1 MQIICYRDFDMQE
14 TEIVCG
20 LPWLHSKPERAIFSE
35 LGFACVYAVGP
46 SGGRPLRIGWSKQ
59 LKDRMSDLQLGCWK
73 QLQIHDITWTS
84 GDMLAIRLFNEVAG
98 LFDKANRRL
107 TGDWFDVTPEFAQQ
121 AIRIATGK
129 TNIPTFSH
137 VEMLDKVRSVRKKRI
152 EAAIKAS

>member
-1 MQIICYRDFDMQE
+1 MQK

-59 LKDRMSDLQLGCWK
+59 LKDRMSDLQLGSWK
-73 QLQIHDITWTS
+73 ELQIHDITWTA
-84 GDMLAIRLFNEVAG
+84 GDMLAIRLFNEVAR

-107 TGDWFDVTPEFAQQ
+107 SGDWFDVTPEFAQQ
-121 AIRIATGK
+121 AMRLASDK
-129 TNIPTFSH
+129 LNVPTFSH
-137 VEMLDKVRSVRKKRI
+137 GDMLQKVRTVRKRRI
-152 EAAIKAS
+152 DAAVRAS

>member
-1 MQIICYRDFDMQE
+1 MQK

-20 LPWLHSKPERAIFSE
+20 LPWLHTKPERAIFSE

-59 LKDRMSDLQLGCWK
+59 LKDRMQELQLGCWK
-73 QLQIHDITWTS
+73 ELQIHDIAWTA
-84 GDMLAIRLFNEVAG
+84 GDMLAIRLFNEAVG
-98 LFDKANRRL
+98 LLDKAKRRL

-121 AIRIATGK
+121 ALRVATDK

-137 VEMLDKVRSVRKKRI
+137 VQMLDKVRDVRKKRI
-152 EAAIKAS
+152 EAAIRNA